1 MSDEDSQGNI
11 MREIFNLVRR
21 KWLQERLQSPPEY
34 FWSMIVVK
42 FTTEDENPLPIIRV
56 LARLNSLQE

>member
-1 MSDEDSQGNI
+1 